1 MKSGLDGFA
10 VLLQRP
16 ATIQFAPGCPTE
28 VARLMLTNTLTKR
41 VTKNGSV
48 DAFLFDLVVG
58 LSIALILVQMLFA
71 DLSKRL
77 YGIRTSLIPA
87 RYCRISGECKG
98 ALTDLERYRRSGSLS
113 TVLP

>member
-28 VARLMLTNTLTKR
+28 AARLMLTNTLTKR

-48 DAFLFDLVVG
+48 DVFLFDLVVG
-58 LSIALILVQMLFA
+58 LSIALILVQMFA